1 MGLVLIMLVYIR
13 GSGLRSGPSEVEDRC
28 GHRRSQSE
36 LLLPVHLTLSHS
48 NSHALWSERIKYM
61 EPSVPYDEIMA
72 SEDGVA
78 EWTALIVRPLL
89 G

>member
-1 MGLVLIMLVYIR
+1 MLVYIH
-13 GSGLRSGPSEVEDRC
+13 GSGLRSDPSEVEDRC

-36 LLLPVHLTLSHS
+36 LLSPVYLTLSHS
-48 NSHALWSERIKYM
+48 NRHSLWSERIKHK

-72 SEDGVA
+72 SKDGVG